1 MDRAELRRLIQGPI
15 ATVPT
20 PFDEGFALD
29 LGRMAD
35 LTRWWVDQGLV
46 RGTTVIKVAAA
57 MGEGPDLTDDEW
69 PLLLETVVRA
79 AGPRGAVVCGLKPK
93 NTLHTIEDA
102 RRAADLGA
110 VGVQIDLPMFHHPT
124 QDDMVRFFGDISD
137 AIPIGIVLYNTWWF
151 GGSITAETLLR
162 LRDAEHLIA
171 VKWNVPQGQDYD
183 SMGQFASIFNVI
195 DNSEDPIRAHRLG
208 ARGFI
213 SSLAAVWP
221 RHDLEVWR
229 LLEERRYEE
238 AQALFDRVERVLA
251 PFARESARRSG
262 GYRVLKGLMAVVGR
276 PVGPPRP
283 PTLPLDGGELET
295 LRRIVQSWGWP
306 VAERV
311 ESVAG
316 DGAQEAR

>member
-1 MDRAELRRLIQGPI
+1 
-15 ATVPT
+15 
-20 PFDEGFALD
+20 
-29 LGRMAD
+29 
-35 LTRWWVDQGLV
+35 
-46 RGTTVIKVAAA
+46 
-57 MGEGPDLTDDEW
+57 
-69 PLLLETVVRA
+69 LLLR
-79 AGPRGAVVCGLKPK
+79 PRG
-93 NTLHTIEDA
+93 
-102 RRAADLGA
+102 
-110 VGVQIDLPMFHHPT
+110 
-124 QDDMVRFFGDISD
+124 
-137 AIPIGIVLYNTWWF
+137 
-151 GGSITAETLLR
+151 LR
-162 LRDAEHLIA
+162 LGDAEHLIA

-229 LLEERRYEE
+229 LLEARRYEE

-283 PTLPLDGGELET
+283 PTLPLDGGERET
-295 LRRIVQSWGWP
+295 LRRMVQSWGWP

-311 ESVAG
+311 ESV
-316 DGAQEAR
+316 